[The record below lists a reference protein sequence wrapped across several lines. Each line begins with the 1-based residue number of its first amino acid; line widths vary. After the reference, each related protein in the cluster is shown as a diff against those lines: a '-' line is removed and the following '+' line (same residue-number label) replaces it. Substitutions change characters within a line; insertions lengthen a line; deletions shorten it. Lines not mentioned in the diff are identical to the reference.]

1 MDQARSINEAAYW
14 LTTGNG
20 NTIPRIV
27 EARSPVVAE
36 GGMSVNSSS
45 KADSKEKESNERL
58 AVFLGLLF
66 AHPVVEVDGSINK
79 LAPAEFTDEVREIFG
94 SITKA
99 AEQAQMVIENISSFA
114 ERCQRRKD
122 ILHERRVF
130 PT

>member
-1 MDQARSINEAAYW
+1 M
-14 LTTGNG
+14 
-20 NTIPRIV
+20 
-27 EARSPVVAE
+27 
-36 GGMSVNSSS
+36 
-45 KADSKEKESNERL
+45 
-58 AVFLGLLF
+58 
-66 AHPVVEVDGSINK
+66 EVDRSINK